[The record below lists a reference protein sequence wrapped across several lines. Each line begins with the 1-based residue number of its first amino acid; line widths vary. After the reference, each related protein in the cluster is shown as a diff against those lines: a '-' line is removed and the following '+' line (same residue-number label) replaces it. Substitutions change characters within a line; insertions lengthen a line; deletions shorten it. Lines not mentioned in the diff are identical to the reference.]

1 MTFLYVQ
8 WPPFSKDFH
17 MVSKEHLCVV
27 ALRWLSSWKYIYIYF
42 AEETYHFLR
51 NWWRPKTELNLIYV
65 AGNSKCHSAPI
76 MYETF
81 YARLDLLNKDC

>member
-27 ALRWLSSWKYIYIYF
+27 AHGNIYIFFF